1 MATTTSNQ
9 TNQDK
14 QALRSAEEVS
24 EMAGKIINR
33 FGKAVQGILASAV
46 IAGGLLLATPAVG
59 SAHESEA
66 HAFPV
71 ADCSDDWTGDRKIRG
86 SDVSVVQSH
95 FGMQVNGQDIR
106 GDDISS
112 VLANFGL
119 SCPTVS

>member
-46 IAGGLLLATPAVG
+46 IRNSRDEVG
-59 SAHESEA
+59 
-66 HAFPV
+66 
-71 ADCSDDWTGDRKIRG
+71 R
-86 SDVSVVQSH
+86 
-95 FGMQVNGQDIR
+95 
-106 GDDISS
+106 
-112 VLANFGL
+112 
-119 SCPTVS
+119 